1 MTAPS
6 LLARRLAP
14 LQGLPAPLRRLGIT
28 AAVRFAV
35 PFVGTA
41 GIQVE
46 RLEIGRGVFT
56 LAYSRKVG
64 NHIGGVHAAAMALL
78 AETAT
83 GLVVGMSVPDDKLPL
98 CKRMDVA
105 YVRRCV
111 GGLRADATLSAADI
125 ARILAEPKGEVTVPV
140 VVTDDSGQAPIQA
153 TMVWAWVPKKR

>member
-1 MTAPS
+1 MTAPNRLNRS
-6 LLARRLAP
+6 LAV

-56 LAYSRKVG
+56 LGYSRRVG
-64 NHIGGVHAAAMALL
+64 NHIGGLHAAAMALL

-105 YVRRCV
+105 YRRRCV

-125 ARILAEPKGEVTVPV
+125 QRMQVEAKGEVAVPV